1 MEILAIEYKRA
12 FESVD
17 SERNTRRSNCAKWC
31 VYIYTYIY
39 IYIYI
44 YLFIFLSKSME
55 TRHETGTYTSS
66 VWFPRKRGKE
76 EKSYNKN
83 FTRITTTN
91 LNSQISLQL
100 SATNLSADKFKFLR
114 KFH

>member
-44 YLFIFLSKSME
+44 YLFIYFS
-55 TRHETGTYTSS
+55 
-66 VWFPRKRGKE
+66 
-76 EKSYNKN
+76 
-83 FTRITTTN
+83 
-91 LNSQISLQL
+91 
-100 SATNLSADKFKFLR
+100 FK
-114 KFH
+114 KHGN

>member
-44 YLFIFLSKSME
+44 FIYLFFFQKAWKLDMRLELIHRLFGFQENVGKKRNH
-55 TRHETGTYTSS
+55 TIKTS
-66 VWFPRKRGKE
+66 PE
-76 EKSYNKN
+76 
-83 FTRITTTN
+83 
-91 LNSQISLQL
+91 
-100 SATNLSADKFKFLR
+100 
-114 KFH
+114 